1 MLLRRNA
8 SSIFLATDC
17 DATVMDARTLL
28 AGSAGGQCAIAP
40 GQQPDNALLA
50 RVAKALGNG
59 EAVEEDSAGRKKPA
73 RSMRMRLPNCRPGLP
88 GSCVGRRASGI
99 GHGESWRLTDR

>member
-1 MLLRRNA
+1 M
-8 SSIFLATDC
+8 TDC
-17 DATVMDARTLL
+17 DATVMGARALL

-59 EAVEEDSAGRKKPA
+59 EAAEEDLSDRGTE
-73 RSMRMRLPNCRPGLP
+73 GED
-88 GSCVGRRASGI
+88 RRNP
-99 GHGESWRLTDR
+99 

>member
-1 MLLRRNA
+1 
-8 SSIFLATDC
+8 
-17 DATVMDARTLL
+17 MDARTLL

-59 EAVEEDSAGRKKPA
+59 EAVEEDSARRKKPA
-73 RSMRMRLPNCRPGLP
+73 RSMRMRSPTCCP
-88 GSCVGRRASGI
+88 GSPRNCAMRGRGAPGSGTENP
-99 GHGESWRLTDR
+99 GG